1 MTDLFGVKI
10 VSYDRLSSSY
20 EQISNSKIENQVFS
34 QFITYT
40 AFKQT
45 QFKPVNMKLFPQEI
59 FSIL

>member
-34 QFITYT
+34 QFLTYT

-45 QFKPVNMKLFPQEI
+45 QFKPQEI